1 MEELLRS
8 SISMNTEP
16 NEFQQPHA
24 PEVTHAAA
32 VPYSSDSNSDLEK
45 THIASPRLESSV
57 GNVSASP
64 PNVGS
69 RWQEVANSLVGQ
81 QLDHFRIDTLVGIG
95 GMGAVFRGED
105 LRLNRE
111 VAIKAVALDGRD
123 PEAMRRFRFEAQ
135 SAAKLDHPNIARV
148 YYVGETPFWSYIV
161 FEFVEGVNLRDL
173 ITRQGPV
180 SVDHSVYLIRQV
192 AQALQHASD
201 RQVVHRD
208 IKPSNIV
215 LAPNGQA
222 KIVDMGLAR
231 VTEMDRSS
239 NDLTA
244 SGVTLGTF
252 DYISP
257 EQANDPRDADVRSD
271 LYSLGC
277 TWYYLLT
284 GSPPFPDGTALQK
297 LLMHGSKMPEDPR
310 VFRSDLSDSLIAILR
325 KLIAKRPADRYQQ
338 PTDLIDDLQT
348 LAIIENLEWTRSTDP
363 RDSVYE
369 HPVSIG
375 RWLAPYLVAFS
386 LLLASTL
393 WLYVDWLRNS
403 VASVPAPVI
412 SASPVGVSIT
422 VANNSGSRP
431 DESLI
436 ISLPEDSQSII
447 VDSSLTQ
454 NQLETNRQLAASL
467 EQAIERANIVSSI
480 NQIVIQSATVL
491 STESLKPISQ
501 LRSQLKILGPEGKR
515 CRIEITPAKDLRES
529 KSWMDCGSNKIAFE
543 NCDLVWRTSDSRQ
556 PLFLCRP
563 GTQLSFENC
572 SLRVEFQGNTPT
584 STALPSIVQFEQSS
598 AIGVGNS
605 DPISATSSRLLLKKT
620 MVSGNIDFIRYASP
634 MRVETQ
640 WTNSLI
646 AITGSVVSIP
656 RLNVTN
662 RPTANIRMDLESVTT
677 WTNKSW
683 IETSW
688 SSSAL
693 TPIPIVRTARKSV
706 FAGMET
712 LVVWDVSA
720 KEDWQFWDQTKQGLE
735 LSRWIDFRGEDNI
748 YDESIRKL
756 VEASL
761 SNGMTEQLAFSTDAK
776 LLSEERGLE
785 FSIPW
790 KKKPTPETI
799 SSPTISASL
808 FQLQESTFPRGAVI
822 SDLPAPAK

>member
-1 MEELLRS
+1 MEESFGS
-8 SISMNTEP
+8 SISMNNESNESIPPDEHEATTASVEP
-16 NEFQQPHA
+16 Y
-24 PEVTHAAA
+24 V
-32 VPYSSDSNSDLEK
+32 SDPNADLEK

-57 GNVSASP
+57 GNGSPAPTGVS
-64 PNVGS
+64 S

-111 VAIKAVALDGRD
+111 VAIKAVALEGRD

-148 YYVGETPFWSYIV
+148 YYVGETPVWSYIV

-173 ITRQGPV
+173 ITRQGPL

-231 VTEMDRSS
+231 VTELDRSS

-348 LAIIENLEWTRSTDP
+348 LAIIENLEWTRTTDP

-369 HPVSIG
+369 HPVSVG

-403 VASVPAPVI
+403 VASIPDPVI
-412 SASPVGVSIT
+412 AKNPVSIS
-422 VANNSGSRP
+422 AIGSNSSVSRP
-431 DESLI
+431 DESSI

-454 NQLETNRQLAASL
+454 DQLETNRQLAASL

-480 NQIVIQSATVL
+480 SQIVIQSPTVV
-491 STESLKPISQ
+491 STELLKPISQ
-501 LRSQLKILGPEGKR
+501 LRSQLKILSPEGKR
-515 CRIEITPAKDLRES
+515 CRIEINLAKDLRDS
-529 KSWMDCGSNKIAFE
+529 KAWMDCGSNKIAFE
-543 NCDLVWRTSDSRQ
+543 NCDLVWRASDARQ

-563 GTQLSFENC
+563 GTQLSFDNC
-572 SLRVEFQGNTPT
+572 SLRVEYQASTLTSPT
-584 STALPSIVQFEQSS
+584 LPSIIQFEQSS
-598 AIGVGNS
+598 TVGMGTS
-605 DPISATSSRLLLKKT
+605 DPISVASSRLLLRKT

-640 WTNSLI
+640 WTNSLV
-646 AITGSVVSIP
+646 AINGSVVSIP
-656 RLNVTN
+656 RLNIAN
-662 RPTANIRMDLESVTT
+662 RPSANIRMDLESVTT
-677 WTNKSW
+677 WTTKSW

-688 SSSAL
+688 SSSML

-756 VEASL
+756 VEANL
-761 SNGMTEQLAFSTDAK
+761 SNGMTEQLVFSTDAK

-790 KKKPTPETI
+790 KKKPTPEAI
-799 SSPTISASL
+799 SNPTISASL
-808 FQLQESTFPRGAVI
+808 FQLQESTFPRGASI
-822 SDLPAPAK
+822 SDLPTAAK

>member
-1 MEELLRS
+1 
-8 SISMNTEP
+8 MN
-16 NEFQQPHA
+16 NESNEAIPTDSTDATHA
-24 PEVTHAAA
+24 PVD
-32 VPYSSDSNSDLEK
+32 PYISDSNADLEK

-57 GNVSASP
+57 GNVSPAP

-69 RWQEVANSLVGQ
+69 RWQEVANSLVGK

-111 VAIKAVALDGRD
+111 VAIKAVALEGRD

-173 ITRQGPV
+173 ITRQGPL

-231 VTEMDRSS
+231 VTELDRSS

-348 LAIIENLEWTRSTDP
+348 LAIIENLEWTRTTDP

-369 HPVSIG
+369 HPVSVG

-393 WLYVDWLRNS
+393 WFYVEGLRNS
-403 VASVPAPVI
+403 VASIPAPVI
-412 SASPVGVSIT
+412 SKSPVSISATGSNSVS
-422 VANNSGSRP
+422 VRP
-431 DESLI
+431 DESSI

-454 NQLETNRQLAASL
+454 DQLETNRQLAASL

-480 NQIVIQSATVL
+480 SQIVIQSPIVV
-491 STESLKPISQ
+491 STELLKPISQ
-501 LRSQLKILGPEGKR
+501 LRSQLKILSPEGKR
-515 CRIEITPAKDLRES
+515 CRIEINPAKDLRES
-529 KSWMDCGSNKIAFE
+529 KAWMDCGSNKIAFE
-543 NCDLVWRTSDSRQ
+543 NCDLIWKTTDTRQ

-563 GTQLSFENC
+563 GTQLSFDNC
-572 SLRVEFQGNTPT
+572 SLRVEYQA
-584 STALPSIVQFEQSS
+584 STLASSALPAIIQFEQSS
-598 AIGVGNS
+598 NVGGGAS
-605 DPISATSSRLLLKKT
+605 DPITVASSRLLLRKT
-620 MVSGNIDFIRYASP
+620 TVFGNIDFLRYASP

-640 WTNSLI
+640 WTNSLV
-646 AITGSVVSIP
+646 AINGSVVSIP
-656 RLNVTN
+656 RLNIAN
-662 RPTANIRMDLESVTT
+662 RPSANIRMDLESVTT
-677 WTNKSW
+677 WTTKSW

-688 SSSAL
+688 SSSML

-761 SNGMTEQLAFSTDAK
+761 SNGMTEQLVFSTDAK

-790 KKKPTPETI
+790 KKKPTPDAI
-799 SSPTISASL
+799 SSPTISTSL
-808 FQLQESTFPRGAVI
+808 FQLQESTFPRGATV
-822 SDLPAPAK
+822 SDLPTPPK

>member
-1 MEELLRS
+1 MNNESNE
-8 SISMNTEP
+8 SIPPDTTDAT
-16 NEFQQPHA
+16 HA
-24 PEVTHAAA
+24 PVD
-32 VPYSSDSNSDLEK
+32 PYISDSNADLEK

-57 GNVSASP
+57 GNVSPVP

-69 RWQEVANSLVGQ
+69 RWQEVANSLVGK

-111 VAIKAVALDGRD
+111 VAIKAVALEGRD

-173 ITRQGPV
+173 ITRQGPL

-215 LAPNGQA
+215 LAQNGQA

-231 VTEMDRSS
+231 VTELDRSS

-348 LAIIENLEWTRSTDP
+348 LAVIENLEWTRTTDP

-369 HPVSIG
+369 HPVSVG

-393 WLYVDWLRNS
+393 WFYVDWLRNS
-403 VASVPAPVI
+403 VASIPAPVI
-412 SASPVGVSIT
+412 SKSPVSVSATGSNSVSI
-422 VANNSGSRP
+422 RP
-431 DESLI
+431 DESSI

-454 NQLETNRQLAASL
+454 DQLETNRQLAASL

-480 NQIVIQSATVL
+480 SQIVIQSPAVV
-491 STESLKPISQ
+491 STELLKPITQ
-501 LRSQLKILGPEGKR
+501 LRSQLKILSPEGKR
-515 CRIEITPAKDLRES
+515 CRIEINPAKDLRES
-529 KSWMDCGSNKIAFE
+529 KAWMDCGSNKIAFE
-543 NCDLVWRTSDSRQ
+543 NCDLIWKTTDARQ

-563 GTQLSFENC
+563 GTQLSFDNC
-572 SLRVEFQGNTPT
+572 SLRVEYQA
-584 STALPSIVQFEQSS
+584 STIASPALPAIVQFEQSS
-598 AIGVGNS
+598 NVGVGAS
-605 DPISATSSRLLLKKT
+605 DPITVASSRLLLRKT
-620 MVSGNIDFIRYASP
+620 TVFGNIDFLRYASP

-646 AITGSVVSIP
+646 AINGSVVSIP
-656 RLNVTN
+656 RLNIAN
-662 RPTANIRMDLESVTT
+662 RPSANIRMDLESVTT
-677 WTNKSW
+677 WTTKSW

-688 SSSAL
+688 SSSML

-761 SNGMTEQLAFSTDAK
+761 SNGMTEQLVFSADAK

-790 KKKPTPETI
+790 KKKPTPEAI
-799 SSPTISASL
+799 SSPTISTSL
-808 FQLQESTFPRGAVI
+808 FQLQDSTFPRGAAV
-822 SDLPAPAK
+822 SDLPTPSK

>member
-1 MEELLRS
+1 
-8 SISMNTEP
+8 
-16 NEFQQPHA
+16 
-24 PEVTHAAA
+24 
-32 VPYSSDSNSDLEK
+32 
-45 THIASPRLESSV
+45 
-57 GNVSASP
+57 
-64 PNVGS
+64 
-69 RWQEVANSLVGQ
+69 
-81 QLDHFRIDTLVGIG
+81 VGIG

-111 VAIKAVALDGRD
+111 VAIKAVALEGRD

-173 ITRQGPV
+173 ITRQGPL

-215 LAPNGQA
+215 LAPNGHA

-231 VTEMDRSS
+231 VTELDRSS

-393 WLYVDWLRNS
+393 WLYVDWLRNT
-403 VASVPAPVI
+403 VASIPDPVI
-412 SASPVGVSIT
+412 SASPVNVS
-422 VANNSGSRP
+422 VSGANNTGSRP
-431 DESLI
+431 DESPI

-454 NQLETNRQLAASL
+454 DQLETNRQLAASL
-467 EQAIERANIVSSI
+467 EQAVERANIVSSI
-480 NQIVIQSATVL
+480 SQIVIQSPTVV

-501 LRSQLKILGPEGKR
+501 LRSQLKILGPVGKR

-529 KSWMDCGSNKIAFE
+529 KFWMDCGSNKIAFE
-543 NCDLVWRTSDSRQ
+543 NCDLVWRASDSRQ

-563 GTQLSFENC
+563 GTQLSFDNC
-572 SLRVEFQGNTPT
+572 TLRVEFQANTSP

-598 AIGVGNS
+598 AIGVGTA
-605 DPISATSSRLLLKKT
+605 DPISAASSRLLLKKT

-640 WTNSLI
+640 WTNSLV
-646 AITGSVVSIP
+646 AINGSVVSIP
-656 RLNVTN
+656 RLNITN
-662 RPTANIRMDLESVTT
+662 RPIANIRMDLEAVTT
-677 WTNKSW
+677 WTTKSW

-688 SSSAL
+688 SSSML

-748 YDESIRKL
+748 YDESVRKL

-761 SNGMTEQLAFSTDAK
+761 SNGMTEQLVFSTDAK

-785 FSIPW
+785 FSVPW

-822 SDLPAPAK
+822 SDLPVPAK